1 MNGAKRNVNCFQT
14 SSTTIRRIIMAI
26 KNPKELFVRLL
37 SGIRQGTEQ
46 GAKLYNEISHLA
58 EDPEIKEVL
67 EARAF
72 ISEKGISTIDQCF
85 KVIGERP
92 VKVGTQVQDAF
103 VDEFREE
110 FAEIEDPATRR
121 FYLLARAN
129 QLNQLR
135 VAEYGSLVAA
145 ADISGHSGVGVLLSS
160 CLADR
165 LAFGER
171 VHRIVRQIA
180 ETKMGR
186 KVAERVAA

>member
-1 MNGAKRNVNCFQT
+1 LRQPRELRSVIATMREIECDQQQIIALESQ
-14 SSTTIRRIIMAI
+14 IR
-26 KNPKELFVRLL
+26 K
-37 SGIRQGTEQ
+37 
-46 GAKLYNEISHLA
+46 
-58 EDPEIKEVL
+58 
-67 EARAF
+67 
-72 ISEKGISTIDQCF
+72 
-85 KVIGERP
+85 
-92 VKVGTQVQDAF
+92 
-103 VDEFREE
+103 E

-121 FYLLARAN
+121 LYLLARAN

-135 VAEYGSLVAA
+135 VAEYASLVAA

-180 ETKMGR
+180 ETRMGK

>member
-1 MNGAKRNVNCFQT
+1 
-14 SSTTIRRIIMAI
+14 MAI

-85 KVIGERP
+85 KVIGEKP
-92 VKVGTQVQDAF
+92 VKVSTQVQDVFTA
-103 VDEFREE
+103 EFRKE

-121 FYLLARAN
+121 LYLLARAN

-135 VAEYGSLVAA
+135 VAEYASLVAA

>member
-1 MNGAKRNVNCFQT
+1 
-14 SSTTIRRIIMAI
+14 MAI

>member
-1 MNGAKRNVNCFQT
+1 MPV
-14 SSTTIRRIIMAI
+14 

-46 GAKLYNEISHLA
+46 GTKLYKEISQLV

-72 ISEKGISTIDQCF
+72 ISEKGVCTIDECF
-85 KVIGERP
+85 RVIGEKP
-92 VKVGTQVQDAF
+92 VKISTQVQDVFA
-103 VDEFREE
+103 DEFRKE
-110 FAEIEDPATRR
+110 FAEIEDTATRR
-121 FYLLARAN
+121 LYLLARAN

-135 VAEYGSLVAA
+135 VAEYASLVAA

-180 ETKMGR
+180 ETRMGR
-186 KVAERVAA
+186 KVTERIAA